1 MENQIENKD
10 EMEFKK
16 SDIDSDEEMKDQ
28 MEMPDQ
34 ELLNLQRRKSMP

>member
-10 EMEFKK
+10 EMEF
-16 SDIDSDEEMKDQ
+16 DEEMKDQ